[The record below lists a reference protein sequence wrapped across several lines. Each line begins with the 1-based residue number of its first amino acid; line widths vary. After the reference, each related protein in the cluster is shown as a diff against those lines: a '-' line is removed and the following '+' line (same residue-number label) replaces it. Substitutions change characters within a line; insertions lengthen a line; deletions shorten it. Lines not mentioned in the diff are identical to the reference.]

1 MASNL
6 THPQVWNAIDRLAAR
21 YGYSASGLAKKAGL
35 DPTSFNKSKRITPEG
50 RPRWPST
57 ESIAKILHA
66 TGAGIDEF
74 MSLLQRKAKRAA
86 ARPVPVIGFAEAGA
100 GGYFDDGGFPVGS
113 GWDEIAFPDVEDE
126 HAYALEVSGN
136 SMEPLYRKGDLLVIS
151 PAARIRPGD
160 RVVVK
165 TRSGEVLAKELK
177 KRNSKSVELRSLN
190 PAHKDRI
197 LPASEVVWMAR
208 IMWSSQ

>member
-1 MASNL
+1 ML

-57 ESIAKILHA
+57 ESIAKVLAA
-66 TGAGIDEF
+66 TGASVDEF
-74 MSLLQRKAKRAA
+74 ISLLSKKPGRRKT
-86 ARPVPVIGFAEAGA
+86 RPVPLIGFAEAGA

-113 GWDEIAFPDVEDE
+113 GWEQIAFPDVDDE
-126 HAYALEVSGN
+126 HAYALEVTGN
-136 SMEPLYRKGDLLVIS
+136 SMEPLYRKGDILVVS
-151 PAARIRPGD
+151 PAARLRQGD

-165 TRSGEVLAKELK
+165 TKAGEVLAKELG
-177 KRNSKSVELRSLN
+177 RRSAKSVELRSLN
-190 PAHKDRI
+190 PAHKDRT
-197 LPASEVVWMAR
+197 LPSGEIEWIAR
-208 IMWSSQ
+208 IMWASQ

>member
-1 MASNL
+1 MANL

-57 ESIAKILHA
+57 ESIAKILAA
-66 TGAGIDEF
+66 TGSNVEEY
-74 MSLLQRKAKRAA
+74 MSLLQRKGGRSR
-86 ARPVPVIGFAEAGA
+86 ARPVPLIGFAEAGA
-100 GGYFDDGGFPVGS
+100 GGFFDDAGFPVGS
-113 GWDEIAFPDVEDE
+113 GWDEVAFPDVDDDN
-126 HAYALEVSGN
+126 AYALEVSGN
-136 SMEPLYRKGDLLVIS
+136 SMEPLYRKGDIIVVS
-151 PAARIRPGD
+151 PNAKLRPGD

-165 TRSGEVLAKELK
+165 TKSGEVLAKELK

-190 PAHKDRI
+190 PAHKDRT
-197 LPASEVVWMAR
+197 LPAADVEWIAR
-208 IMWSSQ
+208 IMWAKQ